1 MKEKISYI
9 INHIIPIT
17 REEINERINYYDDD
31 NPLKKEF
38 LNGIT
43 IEEATNKIL
52 ELMSKSDD
60 ILNEIKRERDFEYET
75 KLRNSLTD
83 VYNEIIRAKSIH
95 KKDFNSTHEAYAV
108 ILEEMDE
115 LWEEVKKNPK
125 KEGYSKE
132 KMREEA
138 VQTVAMLLRMITE
151 LL

>member
-1 MKEKISYI
+1 MKPDEYLRQMAEQE
-9 INHIIPIT
+9 H
-17 REEINERINYYDDD
+17 
-31 NPLKKEF
+31 
-38 LNGIT
+38 
-43 IEEATNKIL
+43 
-52 ELMSKSDD
+52 
-60 ILNEIKRERDFEYET
+60 FEYET